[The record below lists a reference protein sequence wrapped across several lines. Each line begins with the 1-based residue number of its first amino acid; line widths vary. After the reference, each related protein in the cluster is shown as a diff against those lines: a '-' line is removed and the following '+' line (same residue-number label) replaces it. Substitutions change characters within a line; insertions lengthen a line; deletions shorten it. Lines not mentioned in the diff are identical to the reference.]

1 MYMIFAEEKADVNY
15 DESDGNSDYYSIEL
29 YHNIQLKNNN
39 WLEIKNAFSWNK
51 KCENKVRVCMYWK
64 EVKMMKARDTGCI
77 AGVPSASPKNLVTR
91 IR

>member
-1 MYMIFAEEKADVNY
+1 MMKVMAIVIIIRPNF
-15 DESDGNSDYYSIEL
+15 S
-29 YHNIQLKNNN
+29 HNIQLKNNN
-39 WLEIKNAFSWNK
+39 WLEIKNVLSWNK